1 MSALSQQVTPRY
13 QQTGVH
19 KSIIKQDRNDI
30 NNPHRLETVSKKIYW
45 RAFSVSDSWLWCF
58 RGWCVAVGERVQ
70 HERDV
75 RHNGLSTGRDGH
87 IRAHCW
93 GWGSDGASVLW
104 LLRNNETRKICSW
117 ICKYP
122 EQLVRRSF

>member
-1 MSALSQQVTPRY
+1 MKDFAQAHNLPIMLDSK
-13 QQTGVH
+13 TG
-19 KSIIKQDRNDI
+19 IG
-30 NNPHRLETVSKKIYW
+30 Y
-45 RAFSVSDSWLWCF
+45 VSDSWLWCF

-75 RHNGLSTGRDGH
+75 RHNGLSTGGNGH
-87 IRAHCW
+87 IWAHRW